1 MEDANDIS
9 YILKIMENN
18 FHITEHSMTSEEGKS
33 KLTDGQLEAN
43 LRDILVKK
51 FGLCKIS
58 IEKLEQNK
66 EFVFYCMELF
76 DQKKKLIQSKNFES
90 KQGTYYY
97 IKNNSEY
104 FIIKSDDF
112 SNLYYHD
119 KEHKMNKKISGFKE
133 DQIKNNAYTKFYLY
147 EDKPQQKEKN
157 DVVEENEII
166 SNKKQGDLS
175 QELKDIFIDDIK
187 FNLISE
193 KTISFYGENNN
204 ISQDYLQ
211 GYSAKGKL
219 LSIGNNPYILGFGK
233 ENNYHSSEGVFHYSV
248 NNYYIKLSSIKGQY
262 DGAYK
267 SDKEINIDDFKSTI
281 IFSNPKIIP
290 KDTIIL
296 FEFKNG
302 KGGAKKVIEQAI
314 NYRKTAKFILK
325 NKIYFH
331 IIIIAKKVLGKAL
344 KEIIDNNKSPIK
356 EFDNFAIICLDDKP
370 EICMEKFK
378 ITSENE
384 SKKDSN
390 KSKNSKKSTDDMKAT
405 LQSFQETF
413 KIEIQE
419 LIINSIKTLE
429 ERLTKKIENITQN
442 N

>member
-33 KLTDGQLEAN
+33 RLTDGQLEAN

-51 FGLCKIS
+51 FGLCKIG

-104 FIIKSDDF
+104 FVIKSDDF
-112 SNLYYHD
+112 LNLYYHD
-119 KEHKMNKKISGFKE
+119 KEHKINKKISGFKE
-133 DQIKNNAYTKFYLY
+133 DQIKNNAYTKFYLF

-175 QELKDIFIDDIK
+175 QELKDIFLDDIK

-219 LSIGNNPYILGFGK
+219 LSIGNNPYILGFDK

-248 NNYYIKLSSIKGQY
+248 NNYYIKLSSIKSQY

-281 IFSNPKIIP
+281 IFSNPNIIP

-314 NYRKTAKFILK
+314 NYRKTAKFILE

-331 IIIIAKKVLGKAL
+331 IIIIAKKVLGNAL
-344 KEIIDNNKSPIK
+344 KEIIENNKSPIK
-356 EFDNFAIICLDDKP
+356 EFDNFAIICLDDKS
-370 EICMEKFK
+370 EICMEKCK

-384 SKKDSN
+384 SGEDSNESKDSGESAGDV
-390 KSKNSKKSTDDMKAT
+390 KVA
-405 LQSFQETF
+405 LQSFQEMI

-419 LIINSIKTLE
+419 LRNSIKALE